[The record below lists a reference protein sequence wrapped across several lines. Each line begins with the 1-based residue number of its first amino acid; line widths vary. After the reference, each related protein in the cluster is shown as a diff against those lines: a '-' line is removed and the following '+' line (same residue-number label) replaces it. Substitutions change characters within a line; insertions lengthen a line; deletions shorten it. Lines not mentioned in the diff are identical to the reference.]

1 MVLYSFTKVSF
12 WVKIIVVNNGM
23 TSILSRIKKNHL
35 FSRVACLLA
44 GCFLYSMLYHIFLV
58 PNCFVTGGISGLA
71 IVIQEVFK
79 MNATTFINISNVFL
93 IILSLVLLGKAKTV
107 EQLFGTLAYIVIL
120 NATKPFAEKLMFNF
134 QSDML
139 MVIIVAILYGV
150 ANGLIYRPGFST
162 GGSDYISLILSE
174 KLKKPITT
182 FGLIINISV
191 IACSAFV
198 FSIPK
203 VMFSIFIIYVSNKII
218 NAFIFGVSTSK
229 MVYVISKKNSEIE
242 NYIMKGINT
251 GATEFKVSGGV
262 LDKRNQMLLCVV
274 HNAHYAVFKDKVL
287 KMDPDAFILSNN
299 CYEVNG
305 GKKLHIL
312 PF

>member
-1 MVLYSFTKVSF
+1 
-12 WVKIIVVNNGM
+12 M
-23 TSILSRIKKNHL
+23 TSILASIKKNHF
-35 FSRVACLLA
+35 FSRVACLIA
-44 GCFLYSMLYHIFLV
+44 GCFLYSMIYHIFLV
-58 PNCFVTGGISGLA
+58 PNGFVTGGISGLA

-79 MNATTFINISNVFL
+79 ISATTFINISNVFL
-93 IILSLVLLGKAKTV
+93 VFLSFILLGKHKTA
-107 EQLFGTLAYIVIL
+107 EQLFGTVAYIVIL
-120 NATKPFAEKLMFNF
+120 NATKPIADKLMFSF

-139 MVIIVAILYGV
+139 MVIIVSILYGV
-150 ANGLIYRPGFST
+150 ANGLVYRPGFST

-182 FGLIINISV
+182 FSLIINISV
-191 IACSAFV
+191 IGLSAFV

-229 MVYVISKKNSEIE
+229 MVYVVSRKNDEIE
-242 NYIMKGINT
+242 DYIMKRINT
-251 GATEFKVSGGV
+251 GATEFKVSGGAV
-262 LDKRNQMLLCVV
+262 AKRNQMLLCVV
-274 HNAHYAVFKDKVL
+274 HNAHYAKFKDRVL

-305 GKKLHIL
+305 GKKLNIL

>member
-1 MVLYSFTKVSF
+1 MV
-12 WVKIIVVNNGM
+12 NHGM
-23 TSILSRIKKNHL
+23 TSILKRIEKNHL
-35 FSRVACLLA
+35 FSRVICLII
-44 GCFLYSMLYHIFLV
+44 GCFLYSMIYHLFLV
-58 PNCFVTGGISGLA
+58 PNGLVTGGISGLA

-79 MNATTFINISNVFL
+79 INATTFINISNVIL
-93 IILSLVLLGKAKTV
+93 ILLSFVLLGKNKTV
-107 EQLFGTLAYIVIL
+107 DQLLGTVLYIVIL
-120 NATKPFAEKLMFNF
+120 NCTRFLADTLTVTFT
-134 QSDML
+134 SDML
-139 MVIIVAILYGV
+139 MVVIVAILYGV
-150 ANGLIYRPGFST
+150 ANGLVYRPGFST

-203 VMFSIFIIYVSNKII
+203 VLFSIFIIYVSNKII

-229 MVYVISKKNSEIE
+229 MVYVVSKKNDEIE
-242 NYIMKGINT
+242 DYIMNKINT

-262 LDKRNQMLLCVV
+262 RSKRNQMLLCVV
-274 HNAHYAVFKDKVL
+274 HNAQYAKFKDNVL

-305 GKKLHIL
+305 GKKLNIL